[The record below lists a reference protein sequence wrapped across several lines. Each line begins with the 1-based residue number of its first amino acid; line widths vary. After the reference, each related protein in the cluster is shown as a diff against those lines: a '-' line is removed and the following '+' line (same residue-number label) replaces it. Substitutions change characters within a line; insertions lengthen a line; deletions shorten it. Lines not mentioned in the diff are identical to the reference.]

1 MKLYYGNKI
10 LMSISIPF
18 AWKEVLVAKAKKEG
32 TTLSDVIGDCLEKKF
47 GSGKGTVYKPKR
59 DKNALNVGKDNK
71 TNSLEIH
78 GDR

>member
-1 MKLYYGNKI
+1 MKLYYEKRMLFI
-10 LMSISIPF
+10 VCIPL

-47 GSGKGTVYKPKR
+47 GSGKGKVYKPKR
-59 DKNALNVGKDNK
+59 DKNALNVGKDKK
-71 TNSLEIH
+71 TNSLEIQ